1 MGSIFSSVVN
11 GQVSDASQL
20 NQIFTPINNIESG
33 KAFWGGSSTGTG
45 NAYLINITPAISPL
59 AAGQY
64 VTFLPA
70 YANTGASTL
79 NAGTGAAPI
88 LSLGQPL
95 VAGALVAGAAQ
106 IAVYDGASWHLLGGA
121 STSATI
127 AAIAAMDT
135 GNGFTSGPTGWAYTN
150 NGAYTGES
158 ATTHMLSGVPANTR
172 FSTSDVTHLGY
183 PGSFITATGTD
194 SVEVTLTYTRYTP
207 DLFDLVEARIYRFP
221 ASVQGTTFSAGQ
233 LYSKGGQHTFI
244 YSNGGQPVVSVGTG
258 RVASSAGDIW
268 AYSFPRGDTD
278 RIILNN
284 FAITSYGV

>member
-59 AAGQY
+59 TAGQY

-70 YANTGASTL
+70 HANTGASTL

-121 STSATI
+121 ATSAT
-127 AAIAAMDT
+127 MDA

-150 NGAYTGES
+150 NGSYTGES

-172 FSTSDVTHLGY
+172 FSTSDVANLGY

-194 SVEVTLTYTRYTP
+194 SVEVTLSYTHYTP
-207 DLFDLVEARIYRFP
+207 ILFDLVEARIYRFP

-233 LYSKGGQHTFI
+233 IYSKAVQFTFI
-244 YSNGGQPVVSVGTG
+244 YSGSSQPNVLVSTG

-268 AYSFPRGDTD
+268 TYAYPRGDTS